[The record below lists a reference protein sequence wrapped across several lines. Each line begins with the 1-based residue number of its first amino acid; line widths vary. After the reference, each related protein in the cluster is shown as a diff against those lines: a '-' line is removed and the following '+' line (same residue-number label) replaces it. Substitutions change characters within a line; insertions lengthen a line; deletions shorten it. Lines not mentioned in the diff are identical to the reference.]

1 MKPLQ
6 NQNNPMIVTSVTLK
20 PVLKL
25 NFGIISLKNISLLV
39 DQTFINKYTNII
51 LCLPGCFPVWG

>member
-39 DQTFINKYTNII
+39 DQTFINKDTNII
-51 LCLPGCFPVWG
+51 LCLPGYFPVWG

>member
-6 NQNNPMIVTSVTLK
+6 NQNNPMIVTSATLK

-51 LCLPGCFPVWG
+51 LCLPGYFPV

>member
-39 DQTFINKYTNII
+39 DQTFINKDTNII